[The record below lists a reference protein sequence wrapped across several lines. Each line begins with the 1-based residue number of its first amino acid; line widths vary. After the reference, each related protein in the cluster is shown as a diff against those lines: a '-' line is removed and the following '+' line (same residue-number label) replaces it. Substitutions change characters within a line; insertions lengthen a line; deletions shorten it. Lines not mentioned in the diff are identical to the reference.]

1 MPCCAVLCCRYCF
14 ESDVPINM
22 EGQEA
27 LLDWAL
33 LRMGLTGVCVCVC
46 VCVCVWGGGVVCVC
60 VGGGV

>member
-1 MPCCAVLCCRYCF
+1 MCCVCRYCF

-33 LRMGLTGVCVCVC
+33 LRMGVTGVGRGTNRFRCCLRSAC
-46 VCVCVWGGGVVCVC
+46 CEQE
-60 VGGGV
+60 

>member
-1 MPCCAVLCCRYCF
+1 MLCPRYCF

-33 LRMGLTGVCVCVC
+33 LRMGLTGVCVCVG
-46 VCVCVWGGGVVCVC
+46 GGGVVCQSV
-60 VGGGV
+60 VLLDLVTL